1 MLLFLMSADLD
12 REECAATSE
21 PLLCADWEVLVDVCD
36 DLKIHCC
43 CLFTLVI
50 TANKATGSVKHD

>member
-1 MLLFLMSADLD
+1 MLLFLLSADSNRRGALP
-12 REECAATSE
+12 A
-21 PLLCADWEVLVDVCD
+21 LCADWEVLVDVCD

-50 TANKATGSVKHD
+50 TANKATGSVRHD